1 MGFES
6 TFVPEPELMGF
17 FNINKILRAI
27 LKTPDLVTKIHLGR
41 TWPIHLLD
49 LMCPQDDMD
58 SGDSLDLELTKVTDE
73 GNGNLMVVNA
83 SDRDPKQSCGEG
95 KAGDQPD
102 LHANQT
108 HQSQFVK
115 EMYTKKEQMVKW
127 TVDNKMEDAKAELLI
142 KLGGK
147 RMRERSTSARW
158 KRAKLTLVKR
168 IYFDPAHPSKKP
180 VYPKFL
186 THD

>member
-58 SGDSLDLELTKVTDE
+58 SGDILDLELTKVTDE

-95 KAGDQPD
+95 EAGDHPD
-102 LHANQT
+102 LHASQP
-108 HQSQFVK
+108 HQGQFVI
-115 EMYTKKEQMVKW
+115 EMYREMEQMVKV
-127 TVDNKMEDAKAELLI
+127 TVDKCMEDAKAEI
-142 KLGGK
+142 ITKLGGK
-147 RMRERSTSARW
+147 RMRERLTLVGG
-158 KRAKLTLVKR
+158 KRAKLTPIKR
-168 IYFDPAHPSKKP
+168 IHA
-180 VYPKFL
+180 
-186 THD
+186 